1 MKLKFRTN
9 LGSRDAAQVGLELS
23 QCQCGCEAE
32 VGDEAAQQ
40 LIDSGVAEMCGESKA
55 TEIKGIPKEVGE
67 VAAEKA
73 TSDLKSYRDK
83 QVKKSKSDDK

>member
-40 LIDSGVAEMCGESKA
+40 LIDSGVAEMCGEAKSP
-55 TEIKGIPKEVGE
+55 EIKGIPKEAEDGTV
-67 VAAEKA
+67 EKA
-73 TSDLKSYRDK
+73 KAYREK
-83 QVKKSKSDDK
+83 HTKKSKSDDK